1 MKRTY
6 FAAVVATVGVHFA
19 YLIYVPS
26 GGFLAL
32 RWPRAM
38 VLHVPTVAWAAAVIG
53 LQRPC
58 PLTSLE
64 SWARRRAHMDP
75 LPTTGFVDRY
85 LAGVLIP
92 SGRTGAAQALAFAAA
107 AVSWGL
113 FGTRHIR
120 GATARH
126 L

>member
-1 MKRTY
+1 M
-6 FAAVVATVGVHFA
+6 VATVGVHFG

-92 SGRTGAAQALAFAAA
+92 SGRTGAA
-107 AVSWGL
+107 
-113 FGTRHIR
+113 
-120 GATARH
+120 
-126 L
+126 

>member
-1 MKRTY
+1 
-6 FAAVVATVGVHFA
+6 
-19 YLIYVPS
+19 
-26 GGFLAL
+26 
-32 RWPRAM
+32 M

-58 PLTSLE
+58 PQTSLE
-64 SWARRRAHMDP
+64 SWARRRAHRDS
-75 LPTTGFVDRY
+75 LPSTGFVDRY

-107 AVSWGL
+107 ALSWGL